1 MAQDPS
7 QLASQ
12 ITFICLQG
20 MRHMNL
26 VMDQKNTLPF
36 GVAVVTEVERLSAIR
51 DKFCDAIIL
60 QRDMPE
66 NVKSWINTLGTKNL
80 PSGRVTLKRENVSS
94 AVQQLCEIAE
104 MPVGSER
111 AWFEA
116 DISALAAH
124 FSKIL
129 NSKYIRLRLDVVTTD
144 ACRKFHVDAVQARL
158 ICTYK
163 GLGTQIGNLNENGEV
178 VSVKQLETGV
188 PMILRG
194 TLWPRNAEAKL
205 MHRSPPIEKLGAKR
219 LLLVLDVV
227 DDPEDAV

>member
-1 MAQDPS
+1 
-7 QLASQ
+7 
-12 ITFICLQG
+12 
-20 MRHMNL
+20 MNL

-36 GVAVVTEVERLSAIR
+36 GVAVITEVEHLSAIR

-66 NVKSWINTLGTKNL
+66 KVKSWIDTLGTKNL
-80 PSGRVTLKRENVSS
+80 PSSRVTLKREDISS
-94 AVQQLCEIAE
+94 AVQRLCEIAE

-116 DISALAAH
+116 DISTLAAH
-124 FSKIL
+124 FSEIL
-129 NSKYIRLRLDVVTTD
+129 NSKYIRLRLDIVMTD

-158 ICTYK
+158 ICTYR

-178 VSVKQLETGV
+178 VSVKQLERGV

-194 TLWPRNAEAKL
+194 TLWPGNAKAKL
-205 MHRSPPIEKLGAKR
+205 MHRSPPIEKLGEER

-227 DDPEDAV
+227 DDPEDAF

>member
-1 MAQDPS
+1 
-7 QLASQ
+7 
-12 ITFICLQG
+12 
-20 MRHMNL
+20 MNL

-36 GVAVVTEVERLSAIR
+36 GVAVVTEVERLSAIK
-51 DKFCDAIIL
+51 DKFCDAIIF
-60 QRDMPE
+60 QRDMPG
-66 NVKSWINTLGTKNL
+66 NVKSWINTLCTKNL
-80 PSGRVTLKRENVSS
+80 PSGRVTLKGEEVSS
-94 AVQQLCEIAE
+94 LVQQLCDIAE
-104 MPVGSER
+104 MPAGIER

-116 DISALAAH
+116 DISTLAAH

-144 ACRKFHVDAVQARL
+144 ACRKFHIDAVQARL

-194 TLWPRNAEAKL
+194 TLWPRNAKAKFV
-205 MHRSPPIEKLGAKR
+205 HRSPPIERLGGER
-219 LLLVLDVV
+219 LLLVLDAV
-227 DDPEDAV
+227 DDPEDKL